1 MSIDNSYIAKDL
13 TVKVKKDDVKLS
25 TKPYVYKGDT
35 GMIFEIAVDN
45 WNYYFDRSPN
55 AEVDVFTSDCK
66 AMIEIVRPDGKLTKL
81 IDVPIVDNEIHF
93 RINKNISDLVGI
105 YKIYVKVM
113 KGRVVIATI
122 PPFDYEVKD
131 KPDFGN
137 ILPMDRGF
145 LQVEDERLLCYDTLD
160 DYGIK
165 HISELTK
172 TDTEKDLDELVLQQN
187 GITTCITVGNFLKS
201 TRDTAKN
208 YTDTTATTIRGE
220 ISDLDTEHK
229 NLVDTTK
236 TELTE
241 LINSKDSS
249 QSSALDTA
257 KQELTNLITQKDTAQ
272 TEALQ
277 NTKTELTELVT
288 RKDNAQT
295 NALNLAKDE
304 LNQTITTKHTEAK
317 QYTDT
322 EVAKANSHSDTN
334 LDTAKKYTD
343 AKTLETLNNA
353 NSYSDQKLVEAK
365 GYSDQKLVEA
375 KTYSDTKLAE
385 GKEYTDTKSTEA
397 LNNAK
402 KYSDGKLTEANA
414 HTDSE
419 IVKVKQYSDTNLVTA
434 KGYTDTELGKVKTE
448 LKGYSDTKLNE
459 SKEYTDAEILKVNNS
474 ATTNLAEAKKYT
486 DTKLVEGKGY
496 TDTKIKELV
505 GLAPEDLN
513 TLEEIGAFAKGNK
526 ELIDGFLAQLNNKSD
541 KTHIHDIATDSA
553 NGFMSKEDFT
563 KLKGIEEGA
572 NKYTHPKTHQASIIV
587 QDATRRFVTD
597 EEKDKWTNTK
607 LDNVSIE
614 EQEIVFKSENV
625 EKFRLPLPKGF
636 SGSYND
642 LSDKPSVFPPSTH
655 THTKSEITDMFNV
668 ISNLDSDSD
677 TDVLSASQG
686 KALKLRIDN
695 IETVGSHFHNNKFEL
710 DKIVEG
716 KVEEWNNKETIE
728 GSQAKVDNAINSIK
742 EGVSLEYSTLFKI
755 EQIIKNNISNISS
768 LQSDNTI
775 NKEKI
780 STLESVSHNHTNKT
794 TLDKIT
800 EEYLSN
806 WNSALQNAKAY
817 TDKVFGSINFNL
829 TKKFTVSEWSLDDTT
844 GLYKA
849 EVVHNMNNDTL
860 IIDSYDTLSKSNE
873 LVSYTVKDTNTI
885 TVLAKTNESIDI
897 IIMCG
902 NISAETYSSGS
913 NIDDNGITEFT
924 TWSSQKINTE
934 LDSKLQESKQYV
946 DNKISESSVK
956 KKIENVSNWENDV
969 ESGLFKARVTHNLNS
984 ENIILEAFNTNKS
997 NEFVPFQIVD
1007 NNNIDIFS
1015 TNNNNTKIL
1024 LLAL

>member
-1 MSIDNSYIAKDL
+1 MITKDI
-13 TVKVKKDDVKLS
+13 VIKVKRDDVKLS
-25 TKPYVYKGDT
+25 QTPYVFKGDK
-35 GMIFEIAVDN
+35 GMVFQLTIQN
-45 WNYYFDRSPN
+45 WNYYFDQSPN
-55 AEVDVFTSDCK
+55 AEVDILKDCTAK
-66 AMIEIVRPDGKLTKL
+66 VEIIQPDATLVKL
-81 IDVPIVDNEIHF
+81 IDVPIVDNEIYF
-93 RINKNISDLVGI
+93 KINKNLSKIVGE
-105 YKIYVKVM
+105 YKVFIEILKEST
-113 KGRVVIATI
+113 VIATI
-122 PPFDYEVKD
+122 PPFAYVVKD
-131 KPDFGN
+131 KPDFSST
-137 ILPMDRGF
+137 LPIDVG
-145 LQVEDERLLCYDTLD
+145 LIQTNSAEDEPLLCYNTID

-165 HISELTK
+165 TISQLPKTDIQNDDDEMLIQTKGLTK
-172 TDTEKDLDELVLQQN
+172 TILV
-187 GITTCITVGNFLKS
+187 GDFLKS
-201 TRDTAKN
+201 TREGLNQYADN
-208 YTDTTATTIRGE
+208 LATQIRGE

-241 LINSKDSS
+241 LINTKDSS
-249 QSSALDTA
+249 QSSALNTA
-257 KQELTNLITQKDTAQ
+257 KQELTELITQKDTAQ
-272 TEALQ
+272 TEAL
-277 NTKTELTELVT
+277 
-288 RKDNAQT
+288 
-295 NALNLAKDE
+295 NLAKNE

-322 EVAKANSHSDTN
+322 EVAKAKELSNSN
-334 LDTAKKYTD
+334 LAEAKQYTD
-343 AKTLETLNNA
+343 TKTLETLTNA
-353 NSYSDQKLVEAK
+353 KAYSDEKLVEAK

-375 KTYSDTKLAE
+375 NSHSD
-385 GKEYTDTKSTEA
+385 S
-397 LNNAK
+397 
-402 KYSDGKLTEANA
+402 
-414 HTDSE
+414 
-419 IVKVKQYSDTNLVTA
+419 NLVTA
-434 KGYTDTELGKVKTE
+434 KSYTDTEINKTKVE
-448 LKGYSDTKLNE
+448 LKGYSDTNLE
-459 SKEYTDAEILKVNNS
+459 TSKSYTDAEIVKVNGS
-474 ATTNLAEAKKYT
+474 ATTNLAEAKKYA
-486 DTKLVEGKGY
+486 DDKLIEGKAY
-496 TDTKIKELV
+496 SDQKIKDLV
-505 GLAPEDLN
+505 GLAPEDLD

-716 KVEEWNNKETIE
+716 KVEEWNNKETVE

-902 NISAETYSSGS
+902 NISAETYSSGN

-924 TWSSQKINTE
+924 TWSSQKINAE

-969 ESGLFKARVTHNLNS
+969 ESGLFKARITHNLNS

-1015 TNNNNTKIL
+1015 TNNDNTKIL

>member
-1 MSIDNSYIAKDL
+1 MITKDI
-13 TVKVKKDDVKLS
+13 VIKVKRDDVKLS
-25 TKPYVYKGDT
+25 QTPYVFKGDK
-35 GMIFEIAVDN
+35 GMVFQLTIQN
-45 WNYYFDRSPN
+45 WNYYFDQSPN
-55 AEVDVFTSDCK
+55 AEVDILKDCTAK
-66 AMIEIVRPDGKLTKL
+66 VEIIQPDATLVKL
-81 IDVPIVDNEIHF
+81 IDVPIVDNEIYF
-93 RINKNISDLVGI
+93 KINKNLSKIVGE
-105 YKIYVKVM
+105 YKVFVEILKEST
-113 KGRVVIATI
+113 VIATI
-122 PPFDYEVKD
+122 PPFAYVVKD
-131 KPDFGN
+131 KPDFSST
-137 ILPMDRGF
+137 LPIDVG
-145 LQVEDERLLCYDTLD
+145 LIQTNSAEDEPLLCYNTID

-165 HISELTK
+165 TISQLPKTDIQNDDDEMLIQTKGLTK
-172 TDTEKDLDELVLQQN
+172 TILV
-187 GITTCITVGNFLKS
+187 GDFLKS
-201 TRDTAKN
+201 TREGLNQYADN
-208 YTDTTATTIRGE
+208 LATQIRGE

-241 LINSKDSS
+241 LINTKDSS
-249 QSSALDTA
+249 QSSALNTA
-257 KQELTNLITQKDTAQ
+257 KQELTELITQKDTAQ
-272 TEALQ
+272 TEAL
-277 NTKTELTELVT
+277 
-288 RKDNAQT
+288 
-295 NALNLAKDE
+295 NLAKNE

-322 EVAKANSHSDTN
+322 EVAKAKELSNSN
-334 LDTAKKYTD
+334 LAEAKQYTD
-343 AKTLETLNNA
+343 TKTLETLTNA
-353 NSYSDQKLVEAK
+353 KAYSDEKLVEAK

-375 KTYSDTKLAE
+375 NSHSDANLVTAKS
-385 GKEYTDTKSTEA
+385 YTDTEINKAKVELKS
-397 LNNAK
+397 
-402 KYSDGKLTEANA
+402 
-414 HTDSE
+414 
-419 IVKVKQYSDTNLVTA
+419 YSDTNLET
-434 KGYTDTELGKVKTE
+434 
-448 LKGYSDTKLNE
+448 
-459 SKEYTDAEILKVNNS
+459 SKSYTDAEIVKVNGS
-474 ATTNLAEAKKYT
+474 ATTNLAEAKKYA
-486 DTKLVEGKGY
+486 DDKLVEGKAY
-496 TDTKIKELV
+496 SDQKIKDLV

-572 NKYTHPKTHQASIIV
+572 NKYTHPKTHQASIII

-642 LSDKPSVFPPSTH
+642 LSDKPSIFPPSTH

-695 IETVGSHFHNNKFEL
+695 IEMAGSHFHDNKLEL

-716 KVEEWNNKETIE
+716 KVEEWNNKETVE

-742 EGVSLEYSTLFKI
+742 EGVSLEYSTLSKI

-924 TWSSQKINTE
+924 TWSSQKINAE

-969 ESGLFKARVTHNLNS
+969 ESGLFKARITHNLNS

-1015 TNNNNTKIL
+1015 TNNDNTKIL

>member
-1 MSIDNSYIAKDL
+1 MITKDI
-13 TVKVKKDDVKLS
+13 VIKVKRDDVKLS
-25 TKPYVYKGDT
+25 QTPYVFKGDK
-35 GMIFEIAVDN
+35 GMVFQLTVQN
-45 WNYYFDRSPN
+45 WNYYFDQSPN
-55 AEVDVFTSDCK
+55 AEVDILKDCTAK
-66 AMIEIVRPDGKLTKL
+66 VEIIQPDATLVKL
-81 IDVPIVDNEIHF
+81 IDVPIVDNEIYF
-93 RINKNISDLVGI
+93 KINKNLSKIVGE
-105 YKIYVKVM
+105 YKVFVEILKEST
-113 KGRVVIATI
+113 VIATI
-122 PPFDYEVKD
+122 PPFVYVVKD
-131 KPDFGN
+131 KPDFSST
-137 ILPMDRGF
+137 LPIDVG
-145 LQVEDERLLCYDTLD
+145 LIQTNSAEDEPLLCYNTID

-165 HISELTK
+165 TISQLPKTDIQNDDDEMLIQTKGLTK
-172 TDTEKDLDELVLQQN
+172 TILV
-187 GITTCITVGNFLKS
+187 GDFLKS
-201 TRDTAKN
+201 TREGLNQYADN
-208 YTDTTATTIRGE
+208 LATQIRGE

-241 LINSKDSS
+241 LINTKDSS
-249 QSSALDTA
+249 QSSALNTA
-257 KQELTNLITQKDTAQ
+257 KQELTELITQKDTAQ
-272 TEALQ
+272 TEAL
-277 NTKTELTELVT
+277 
-288 RKDNAQT
+288 
-295 NALNLAKDE
+295 NLAKNE

-322 EVAKANSHSDTN
+322 EVAKAKELSNSN
-334 LDTAKKYTD
+334 LAEAKQYTD
-343 AKTLETLNNA
+343 TKTLETLTNA
-353 NSYSDQKLVEAK
+353 KAYSDEKLVEAK

-375 KTYSDTKLAE
+375 NSHSDA
-385 GKEYTDTKSTEA
+385 
-397 LNNAK
+397 
-402 KYSDGKLTEANA
+402 
-414 HTDSE
+414 
-419 IVKVKQYSDTNLVTA
+419 NLVTA
-434 KGYTDTELGKVKTE
+434 KSYTDTEINKAKVE
-448 LKGYSDTKLNE
+448 LKGYSDTNLE
-459 SKEYTDAEILKVNNS
+459 TSKSYTDAEIVKVNGS
-474 ATTNLAEAKKYT
+474 ATTNLAEAKKYA
-486 DTKLVEGKGY
+486 DDKLIEGKAY
-496 TDTKIKELV
+496 SDQKIKDLV

-572 NKYTHPKTHQASIIV
+572 NKYAHPKTHQASIIV

-655 THTKSEITDMFNV
+655 THTKSEITDMFSV

-695 IETVGSHFHNNKFEL
+695 IEMAGSHFHDNKFEL

-716 KVEEWNNKETIE
+716 KVEEWNNKETVE

-924 TWSSQKINTE
+924 TWSSQKINAE

-1015 TNNNNTKIL
+1015 TNNDNTKIL

>member
-1 MSIDNSYIAKDL
+1 MITKDI
-13 TVKVKKDDVKLS
+13 VIKVKRDDVKLS
-25 TKPYVYKGDT
+25 QTPYVFKGDK
-35 GMIFEIAVDN
+35 GMVFQLTIQN
-45 WNYYFDRSPN
+45 WNYYFDQSPN
-55 AEVDVFTSDCK
+55 AEVDILKDCTAK
-66 AMIEIVRPDGKLTKL
+66 VEIIQPDATLVKL
-81 IDVPIVDNEIHF
+81 IDVPIVDNEIYF
-93 RINKNISDLVGI
+93 KINKNLSKIVGE
-105 YKIYVKVM
+105 YKVFVEILKEST
-113 KGRVVIATI
+113 VIATI
-122 PPFDYEVKD
+122 PPFAYVVKD
-131 KPDFGN
+131 KPDFSST
-137 ILPMDRGF
+137 LPIDVG
-145 LQVEDERLLCYDTLD
+145 LIQTNSAEDEPLLCYNTID

-165 HISELTK
+165 TISQLPKTDIQNDDDEMLIQTKGLTK
-172 TDTEKDLDELVLQQN
+172 TILV
-187 GITTCITVGNFLKS
+187 GDFLKS
-201 TRDTAKN
+201 TREGLNQYADN
-208 YTDTTATTIRGE
+208 LATQIRGE

-241 LINSKDSS
+241 LINTKDSS
-249 QSSALDTA
+249 QSSALNTA
-257 KQELTNLITQKDTAQ
+257 KQELTELITQKDTAQ
-272 TEALQ
+272 TEAL
-277 NTKTELTELVT
+277 
-288 RKDNAQT
+288 
-295 NALNLAKDE
+295 NLAKNE

-322 EVAKANSHSDTN
+322 EVAKAKELSNSN
-334 LDTAKKYTD
+334 LAEAKQYTD
-343 AKTLETLNNA
+343 TKTLETLTNA
-353 NSYSDQKLVEAK
+353 KAYSDEKLVEAK

-375 KTYSDTKLAE
+375 NSHSDA
-385 GKEYTDTKSTEA
+385 
-397 LNNAK
+397 
-402 KYSDGKLTEANA
+402 
-414 HTDSE
+414 
-419 IVKVKQYSDTNLVTA
+419 NLVTA
-434 KGYTDTELGKVKTE
+434 KSYTDTEINKTKVE
-448 LKGYSDTKLNE
+448 LKGYSDTNLE
-459 SKEYTDAEILKVNNS
+459 TSKSYTDAEIVKVNGS
-474 ATTNLAEAKKYT
+474 ATTNLAEAKKYA
-486 DTKLVEGKGY
+486 DDKLIEGKAY
-496 TDTKIKELV
+496 SDQKIKDLV

-572 NKYTHPKTHQASIIV
+572 NKYTHPKTHQASIII

-642 LSDKPSVFPPSTH
+642 LSDKPSIFPPSTH

-695 IETVGSHFHNNKFEL
+695 IEMAGSHFHDNKLEL

-716 KVEEWNNKETIE
+716 KVEEWNNKETVE

-742 EGVSLEYSTLFKI
+742 EGVSLEYSTLSKI

-924 TWSSQKINTE
+924 TWSSQKINAE

-969 ESGLFKARVTHNLNS
+969 ESGLFKARITHNLNS

-1015 TNNNNTKIL
+1015 TNNDNTKIL

>member
-1 MSIDNSYIAKDL
+1 MPIDNSFIAKDL

-35 GMIFEIAVDN
+35 GMIFEITVDN

-55 AEVDVFTSDCK
+55 GEVDVFTSDCK

-81 IDVPIVDNEIHF
+81 MDVPIVDNEIHF

-172 TDTEKDLDELVLQQN
+172 TDTEKDLDELVLQQD
-187 GITTCITVGNFLKS
+187 GITTCITVGDFLKS

-220 ISDLDTEHK
+220 VSDLDTEHK

-288 RKDNAQT
+288 QKDNAQT

-322 EVAKANSHSDTN
+322 EVAKAKELSNSN
-334 LDTAKKYTD
+334 LAEAKQYTD
-343 AKTLETLNNA
+343 TKTLETLTNA
-353 NSYSDQKLVEAK
+353 KAYSDEKLVEAK

-375 KTYSDTKLAE
+375 NSHSDA
-385 GKEYTDTKSTEA
+385 
-397 LNNAK
+397 
-402 KYSDGKLTEANA
+402 
-414 HTDSE
+414 
-419 IVKVKQYSDTNLVTA
+419 NLVTA
-434 KGYTDTELGKVKTE
+434 KSYTDTEINKAKVE
-448 LKGYSDTKLNE
+448 LKGYSDTNLE
-459 SKEYTDAEILKVNNS
+459 TSKSYTDAEIVKVNGS
-474 ATTNLAEAKKYT
+474 ATTNLAEAKKYA
-486 DTKLVEGKGY
+486 DDKLVEGKAY
-496 TDTKIKELV
+496 SDQKIKDLV

-572 NKYTHPKTHQASIIV
+572 NKYTHPKTHQASIII

-642 LSDKPSVFPPSTH
+642 LSDKPSIFPPSTH

-695 IETVGSHFHNNKFEL
+695 IEMAGSHFHDNKLEL

-716 KVEEWNNKETIE
+716 KVEEWNNKETVE

-742 EGVSLEYSTLFKI
+742 EGVSLEYSTLSKI

-924 TWSSQKINTE
+924 TWSSQKINAE

-969 ESGLFKARVTHNLNS
+969 ESGLFKARITHNLNS

-1015 TNNNNTKIL
+1015 TNNDNTKIL

>member
-1 MSIDNSYIAKDL
+1 MITKDI
-13 TVKVKKDDVKLS
+13 VIKVKRDDVKLS
-25 TKPYVYKGDT
+25 QTPYVFKGDK
-35 GMIFEIAVDN
+35 GMVFQLTVQN
-45 WNYYFDRSPN
+45 WNYYFDQSPN
-55 AEVDVFTSDCK
+55 AEVDILKDCTAK
-66 AMIEIVRPDGKLTKL
+66 VEIIQPDATLVKL
-81 IDVPIVDNEIHF
+81 IDVPIVDNEIYF
-93 RINKNISDLVGI
+93 KINKNLSKIVGE
-105 YKIYVKVM
+105 YKVFVEILKEST
-113 KGRVVIATI
+113 VIATI
-122 PPFDYEVKD
+122 PPFVYVVKD
-131 KPDFGN
+131 KPDFSST
-137 ILPMDRGF
+137 LPIDVG
-145 LQVEDERLLCYDTLD
+145 LIQTNSAEDEPLLCYNTID

-165 HISELTK
+165 TISQLPKTDIQNDDDEMLIQTKGLTK
-172 TDTEKDLDELVLQQN
+172 TILV
-187 GITTCITVGNFLKS
+187 GDFLKS
-201 TRDTAKN
+201 TREGLNQYADN
-208 YTDTTATTIRGE
+208 LATQIRGE

-241 LINSKDSS
+241 LINTKDSS
-249 QSSALDTA
+249 QSSALNTA
-257 KQELTNLITQKDTAQ
+257 KQELTELITQKDTAQ
-272 TEALQ
+272 TEAL
-277 NTKTELTELVT
+277 
-288 RKDNAQT
+288 
-295 NALNLAKDE
+295 NLAKNE

-322 EVAKANSHSDTN
+322 EVAKAKELSNSN
-334 LDTAKKYTD
+334 LAEAKQYTD
-343 AKTLETLNNA
+343 TKTLETLTNA
-353 NSYSDQKLVEAK
+353 KAYSDEKLVEAK

-375 KTYSDTKLAE
+375 NSHSDA
-385 GKEYTDTKSTEA
+385 
-397 LNNAK
+397 
-402 KYSDGKLTEANA
+402 
-414 HTDSE
+414 
-419 IVKVKQYSDTNLVTA
+419 NLVTA
-434 KGYTDTELGKVKTE
+434 KSYTDTEINKAKVE
-448 LKGYSDTKLNE
+448 LKGYSDTNLE
-459 SKEYTDAEILKVNNS
+459 TSKSYTDAEIVKVNGS
-474 ATTNLAEAKKYT
+474 ATTNLAEAKKYA
-486 DTKLVEGKGY
+486 DDKLIEGKAY
-496 TDTKIKELV
+496 SDQKIKDLV

-572 NKYTHPKTHQASIIV
+572 NKYTHPKTHQASIII

-695 IETVGSHFHNNKFEL
+695 IEMAGSHFHDNKLEL

-716 KVEEWNNKETIE
+716 KVEEWNNKETVE

-742 EGVSLEYSTLFKI
+742 EGVSLEYSTLSKI

-924 TWSSQKINTE
+924 TWSSQKINAE